1 MRVSPRAY
9 LRNCAYNDLH
19 IFAHVTCGCGYVAL
33 SSSAA
38 AAIRHVG
45 LLPVYERRHICTQ
58 WAIWRRVDTVA
69 VSDVIASSC
78 ATAAC
83 RWLRGVLGDGG
94 RSDWSPSCESI
105 GGGVCDTPFNC
116 LVSVT
121 HKCEATSC
129 ALQGT

>member
-9 LRNCAYNDLH
+9 LRNCTSDLH

-94 RSDWSPSCESI
+94 RSDYSPSYWGRSLRYTVQLSC
-105 GGGVCDTPFNC
+105 FNN
-116 LVSVT
+116 
-121 HKCEATSC
+121 A
-129 ALQGT
+129 QM